1 VNPVRS
7 NSVFRYFLPGDAF
20 IRILLRDSGAE
31 ELRVKPGLNRAGY
44 QRMVIR
50 ACCPDFRG
58 DLAEALRELCPHDPL
73 ATEDLLYQLCIEVN
87 PQLDIHTVRLN
98 GEGEEPSK
106 PEPSGQEA
114 EGNGLEAALQR
125 LKARSHGIEK
135 RLGRHIIG
143 QDQALEAVTRVLRK
157 AAAGLAREGRP
168 LGTFLFVGRTGTGK
182 TELARSLAREI
193 FAGGPSSGLVR
204 IDCTEFALAHEYS
217 KLIGAPPGYVGH
229 EHGGFLTDS
238 VRKNPECVVLFDEIE
253 KAHPRMHNLLLQVLD
268 DGRLTDSRGRSVDFS
283 RTLVVLTSNVGAH
296 EMVAASNQLGFG
308 NPGARTK
315 LLGEGTLKEITGRAL
330 AQQFSPEFLGR
341 IGESILFREL
351 TLADARTIATHML
364 TELCLRARGRGM
376 RVACSPAVAKWVAN
390 KGFSPE
396 SGARELGRIIDRE
409 IEDPLAQI
417 LLSGRVK
424 RRNLVRVSIR
434 RGEPALTVQE

>member
-1 VNPVRS
+1 
-7 NSVFRYFLPGDAF
+7 
-20 IRILLRDSGAE
+20 
-31 ELRVKPGLNRAGY
+31 
-44 QRMVIR
+44 
-50 ACCPDFRG
+50 
-58 DLAEALRELCPHDPL
+58 
-73 ATEDLLYQLCIEVN
+73 
-87 PQLDIHTVRLN
+87 
-98 GEGEEPSK
+98 
-106 PEPSGQEA
+106 
-114 EGNGLEAALQR
+114 
-125 LKARSHGIEK
+125 
-135 RLGRHIIG
+135 
-143 QDQALEAVTRVLRK
+143 
-157 AAAGLAREGRP
+157 
-168 LGTFLFVGRTGTGK
+168 
-182 TELARSLAREI
+182 
-193 FAGGPSSGLVR
+193 
-204 IDCTEFALAHEYS
+204 
-217 KLIGAPPGYVGH
+217 
-229 EHGGFLTDS
+229 